1 MKKSTVLIIICAAVF
16 LAAAITSVVMINS
29 PHGDIVK
36 IKSGDELLYTIDL
49 SESPDRII
57 VVEFDGKENTIEIKD
72 HQIRVSDADC
82 PDKVCVNT
90 GWLDSPVI
98 PIICLPNKL
107 IIEYENS
114 DIDAA
119 AR

>member
-16 LAAAITSVVMINS
+16 LAAAITSVVMLNA
-29 PHGDIVK
+29 PPGDIVK
-36 IKSGDELLYTIDL
+36 IKSDGELLYTIDL
-49 SESPDRII
+49 SKSPDRTI
-57 VVEFDGKENTIEIKD
+57 VVEYNGKKNTLEIKD
-72 HQIRVSDADC
+72 HKIRVSEADC

-90 GWLDSPVI
+90 GWLDSPAI

-107 IIEYENS
+107 IIEYENN
-114 DIDAA
+114 DADAA